1 MYFICCI
8 KVVTGLWCLTPLSQ
22 VHPSLLFVKN
32 PKHSLTTFVVASISV
47 YNYMFVCLMVF
58 NTTFANIS
66 VISWRSVLLVEETR
80 RKRPTYRKS
89 LTNYKLWKGSSTEW
103 WSRIPP
109 ISTKCRDHL
118 CPQFI
123 EHKKT
128 IWLHVVNTGPDLGE
142 NMWQG

>member
-47 YNYMFVCLMVF
+47 YNYIFVCFMVF

-80 RKRPTYRKS
+80 VPVENHRLIPSHWQTINYEREVQLSDGQEFHLYRQNALITSVLNSLNIKRPYDFM
-89 LTNYKLWKGSSTEW
+89 L
-103 WSRIPP
+103 
-109 ISTKCRDHL
+109 
-118 CPQFI
+118 
-123 EHKKT
+123 
-128 IWLHVVNTGPDLGE
+128 
-142 NMWQG
+142 